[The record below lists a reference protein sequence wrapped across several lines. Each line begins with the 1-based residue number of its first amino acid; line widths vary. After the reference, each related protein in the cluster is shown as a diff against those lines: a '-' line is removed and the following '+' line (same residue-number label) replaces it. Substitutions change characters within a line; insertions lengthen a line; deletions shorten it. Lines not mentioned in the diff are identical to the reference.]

1 MCEQVNKSVNK
12 HAEGYMI
19 QIIGAGAIGCL
30 WLAKLHQSGYP
41 CHIVSR
47 ASVTPPK
54 QQLDFTDL
62 QGQQHQFNISHSHQ
76 LLTTSTAEQQS
87 TLLVCV
93 KAPQVFAALRDQQPH
108 INTAQVI
115 ILMHNGYGCAE
126 EVQQHFPNNPII
138 CATTANASL
147 LNKTL
152 NITHTGLGP
161 SYFGAYQTDNKNHP
175 SSINLSTHIAPLQK
189 AMPDVSWSESILNKC
204 WLKLIINAAINPL
217 TAINQVTNGQLQAPR
232 YEALIQ
238 PLVLEAFSIAE
249 AEQIDFELTD
259 LQQTVSNV
267 ISATAENYS
276 SMNRDIFYGRKT
288 EIEYINGYLIKKAQQ
303 HNIATPILSDLYQQ
317 IKVLESR

>member
-1 MCEQVNKSVNK
+1 
-12 HAEGYMI
+12 MI

-47 ASVTPPK
+47 ASAKQP
-54 QQLDFTDL
+54 QQLLDFIDL
-62 QGQQHQFNISHSHQ
+62 QGQQHQFIISHGHQ
-76 LLTTSTAEQQS
+76 LLTTSLAEQQS
-87 TLLVCV
+87 TILVCV
-93 KAPQVFAALRDQQPH
+93 KAPQVLAALLNQQQH
-108 INTAQVI
+108 INTNQVI

-126 EVQQHFPNNPII
+126 EVQQHFPSNSII

-147 LNKTL
+147 LNKSL

-161 SYFGAYQTDNKNHP
+161 SYFGTYQTANKNHP
-175 SSINLSTHIAPLQK
+175 SNINLSEYIAPLQK
-189 AMPDVSWSESILNKC
+189 AMTDVYWSESILNKC

-217 TAINQVTNGQLQAPR
+217 TAINQMTNGQLQAPQ

-249 AEQIDFELTD
+249 AERIDFELAE
-259 LQQTVSNV
+259 LQRTVSNV
-267 ISATAENYS
+267 ITATAGNYS
-276 SMNRDIFYGRKT
+276 SMNRDIFYGRET